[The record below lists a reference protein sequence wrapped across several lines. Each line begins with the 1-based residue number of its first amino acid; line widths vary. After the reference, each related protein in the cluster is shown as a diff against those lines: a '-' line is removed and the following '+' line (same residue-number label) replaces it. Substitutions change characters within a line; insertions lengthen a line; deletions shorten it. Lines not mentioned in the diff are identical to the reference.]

1 MGPYG
6 QSAGG
11 VLQRVVAGDGTRSL
25 STNAVVIAPT
35 KIVCKFPTAR
45 NSGGLA
51 ASVIRVSLCWENRKF
66 AANERKRRQS
76 GSISNSLNLK

>member
-51 ASVIRVSLCWENRKF
+51 ASVISSVIVLGKSEICG
-66 AANERKRRQS
+66 KRAKALAKR
-76 GSISNSLNLK
+76 LHL